1 MSTVDMTNRKLFN
14 EFYDKKDI
22 NNKEVTLKGW
32 VRSNRNN
39 GSIGFIEFN
48 DGTYFKN
55 IQIVYESSNNFYDEF
70 AKIKYGSA
78 ISITGKVVLTPSNKQ
93 PFEIHGESFK
103 LEGDCQEDYPLQKN
117 DDISEISEMTLST
130 SKETS

>member
-1 MSTVDMTNRKLFN
+1 MSAVDMTNRKLFN

-78 ISITGKVVLTPSNKQ
+78 ISITGKVVLTPSNNRRFC
-93 PFEIHGESFK
+93 PSW
-103 LEGDCQEDYPLQKN
+103 
-117 DDISEISEMTLST
+117 DICSE
-130 SKETS
+130 

>member
-1 MSTVDMTNRKLFN
+1 MSQERKTTVRSL
-14 EFYDKKDI
+14 YLQLSDKKLEDQNI
-22 NNKEVTLKGW
+22 VHLEGW

-103 LEGDCQEDYPLQKN
+103 LEGDCQEDYPLQKKRHSFEFLR
-117 DDISEISEMTLST
+117 D
-130 SKETS
+130 